1 MLCLLVWTLK
11 VHMLLWVPA
20 LPGSIRLSW
29 RVPGRSS
36 LSTKVSGLSILPDI
50 TVSSADV
57 SDYRLIMCNEPVS
70 LCDVEKLF

>member
-1 MLCLLVWTLK
+1 
-11 VHMLLWVPA
+11 MLLWVPA

-29 RVPGRSS
+29 RVPGRSG
-36 LSTKVSGLSILPDI
+36 LSTKVSGLWLLCILPAI